1 MSLELKRKKL
11 ELMRVTTARHELE
24 FKIEEKQDEI
34 KRIQDHIKV
43 QRLKEAELGKEIH
56 DMEKKGL

>member
-11 ELMRVTTARHELE
+11 ELMRVQTARHELE

-43 QRLKEAELGKEIH
+43 QKDKELELGKEIH
-56 DMEKKGL
+56 ELEKKGL

>member
-56 DMEKKGL
+56 ELEKKGL